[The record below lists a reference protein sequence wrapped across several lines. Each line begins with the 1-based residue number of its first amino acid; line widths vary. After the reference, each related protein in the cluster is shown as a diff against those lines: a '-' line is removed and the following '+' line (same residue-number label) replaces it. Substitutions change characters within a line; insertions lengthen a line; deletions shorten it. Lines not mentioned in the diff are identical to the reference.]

1 MKKILSLLSLLVMT
15 LTAFATDYTGHRTVT
30 YGSNEPTESDNA
42 VVSIVDNGDG
52 TYNVSFVDVINVDGP
67 YRDNYGTYTFSNLAC
82 TTENGVTT
90 FTGSG
95 LTAAVTHSNPNSDY
109 SFIKSASEGELTVK
123 FNAEKAYAKF
133 AATISTGWSSA
144 TISAEFG
151 TDDFETGGGEPEG
164 PTVVSSKSFTD
175 KLGMKM
181 GEGVYDL
188 PYSAEVTVKEMSD
201 GSNNID
207 FSFGS
212 SVIEANGLTK
222 GTDAKGR
229 TTYSGDV
236 DVQGTVYKVYAV
248 IYTDADGT
256 EKIYMTVESEGVTYI
271 VGTKPVDGP
280 SIPMENYQ
288 ADGTGF
294 VVSTPIDWNTQKFQA
309 VIDATNCNS
318 SNTEEIFGFGPEAT
332 VWEKNIHIY
341 ADKGTYKAFY
351 QCSNGNNNTTVNITD
366 KTNIT
371 VEVSKADG
379 LTVDGVSIIA
389 ADKLEG
395 LFDLTEV
402 KFGSG
407 ENSQFSNAL
416 YKSVKL
422 VEVVPPFVP
431 ETKTYKD
438 VAYSSFA
445 GTNTNFDE
453 NTVEFT
459 TVEDG
464 TYNVVYK
471 NLTVSS
477 NRIGDLNIP
486 NVTATTDAD
495 GNVTYTT
502 TSTEG
507 TWTNINQDLASM
519 LGISEGSPATLK
531 SFTATLSGEKLNMTV
546 VTALTGVDATIVF
559 GEQYVD
565 PNPDPE
571 GAIDVVEHGFYAN
584 DFAWQELKD
593 INWDNQYLKAEIDL
607 TTCKN
612 ENENILSVGN
622 NISEWGA
629 TNYHFYYTA
638 ATKTLQF
645 NFLNSSGN
653 ISRYD
658 VADIEGT
665 VTIEIS
671 KKKGLVINGT
681 QYNNKYLST
690 EQYADPTTAF
700 AELWAISNIKIGGCQ
715 GTTMSNATYN
725 YIHILPVEA
734 EPVDPNE
741 VVGSKTF
748 SDNLT
753 VGHDAV
759 TGDVTGYANKQVVF
773 TKYANGETAVTFKE
787 YPISETESRD
797 LTFRGTIEEYDMSE
811 YGMGNMIFGEN
822 MVATPIEDETS
833 AFYGKEISLMIN
845 ISSYTDDKIK
855 FAYEFGSEAESEEKG
870 GIYYCGE
877 YGVEIEQPEEVVGTK
892 TYTANLTVDHD
903 ATLQNEVLYK
913 DKDVVFTKYSTGDVT
928 VTFKAF
934 PVSENETCD
943 LTFRG
948 TISEVDMSEYGMGVM
963 VFGEKMV
970 CKVEDEASS
979 LNGQTLYL
987 NINIDKKDDYS
998 KNIVFNYS
1006 FANDVDDENAD
1017 AESIFYCGRY
1027 GVVADA
1033 ISGIQT
1039 EMENGNV
1046 SIYTVGGAKVNT
1058 LQKGIN
1064 IVRLANGKTIKVV
1077 K

>member
-1 MKKILSLLSLLVMT
+1 MKKILSLLSFLMLAVVAMAAD
-15 LTAFATDYTGHRTVT
+15 LTTGVTFQGTWGDKLGNLGTAEGQMKVTKVDGGLKFEVKSNAFNDFAFPDYTIVYECEVGADGSFNVGNFSRGEITGDATVEGTAVSSLYWQQIKGTVT
-30 YGSNEPTESDNA
+30 NESIDLYMRYCGVNFAELSHVTFQGTA
-42 VVSIVDNGDG
+42 V
-52 TYNVSFVDVINVDGP
+52 
-67 YRDNYGTYTFSNLAC
+67 
-82 TTENGVTT
+82 
-90 FTGSG
+90 
-95 LTAAVTHSNPNSDY
+95 
-109 SFIKSASEGELTVK
+109 
-123 FNAEKAYAKF
+123 AEPK
-133 AATISTGWSSA
+133 
-144 TISAEFG
+144 
-151 TDDFETGGGEPEG
+151 PEG
-164 PTVVSSKSFTD
+164 PTVVSSKTFTD

-256 EKIYMTVESEGVTYI
+256 EKIYMSVESEGVTYI

-351 QCSNGNNNTTVNITD
+351 QCSNGNNNTTVNIAD

-445 GTNTNFDE
+445 GTNTDFDE

-502 TSTEG
+502 TATEG

-584 DFAWQELKD
+584 DFAWQESKD

-612 ENENILSVGN
+612 ENENILFVGN

-645 NFLNSSGN
+645 NFLNSTGN

-811 YGMGNMIFGEN
+811 YGMGTMIFGEN

-877 YGVEIEQPEEVVGTK
+877 YGVEIEKPEEVVGTK

-948 TISEVDMSEYGMGVM
+948 TISEVDMSDYGMGVM
-963 VFGEKMV
+963 VFGENMV

-998 KNIVFNYS
+998 KNIVFQYS
-1006 FANDVDDENAD
+1006 FANDVDDD

-1033 ISGIQT
+1033 ISGIQA

>member
-1 MKKILSLLSLLVMT
+1 MKKILSLLSFLMLAVVAMAAD
-15 LTAFATDYTGHRTVT
+15 LTTGVTFQGTWGDKLGNLGTAEGQMKVTKVDGGLKFEVKSNAFNDFAFPDYTIVYECEVGADGSFNVGNFSRGEITGDATVEGTAVSSLYWQQIKGTVT
-30 YGSNEPTESDNA
+30 NESIDLYMRYCGVNFAELSHVTFQGTA
-42 VVSIVDNGDG
+42 V
-52 TYNVSFVDVINVDGP
+52 
-67 YRDNYGTYTFSNLAC
+67 
-82 TTENGVTT
+82 
-90 FTGSG
+90 
-95 LTAAVTHSNPNSDY
+95 
-109 SFIKSASEGELTVK
+109 
-123 FNAEKAYAKF
+123 AEPK
-133 AATISTGWSSA
+133 
-144 TISAEFG
+144 
-151 TDDFETGGGEPEG
+151 PEG
-164 PTVVSSKSFTD
+164 PTVVSSKTFTD

-181 GEGVYDL
+181 GEGVFDL

-201 GSNNID
+201 GTNNID

-271 VGTKPVDGP
+271 VGTQPVDGP

-351 QCSNGNNNTTVNITD
+351 QCSNGNNNTTVYIND

-445 GTNTNFDE
+445 GTNTDFDE

-502 TSTEG
+502 TATEG

-584 DFAWQELKD
+584 DFAWQESKD

-645 NFLNSSGN
+645 NFLNSTGN

-715 GTTMSNATYN
+715 GSTMSNATYN

-741 VVGSKTF
+741 VVATKTYT
-748 SDNLT
+748 DNLT
-753 VGHDAV
+753 VGHDAQ
-759 TGDVTGYANKQVVF
+759 TGDVTGYADKQVVF
-773 TKYANGETAVTFKE
+773 TKYANGESSVTFKE
-787 YPISETESRD
+787 YPISETETRD
-797 LTFRGTIEEYDMSE
+797 LTFRGVIAELAMTEEGVGTVT
-811 YGMGNMIFGEN
+811 YGEDLAM
-822 MVATPIEDETS
+822 TPIEDETS
-833 AFYGKEISLMIN
+833 AFYGKEISLFIN
-845 ISSYTDDKIK
+845 ISSYSADKME
-855 FAYEFGSEAESEEKG
+855 FTYEFGSED
-870 GIYYCGE
+870 GIYYVGQ
-877 YGVEIEQPEEVVGTK
+877 YGVEIEKPEEVVGTK

-948 TISEVDMSEYGMGVM
+948 TISEVDMSDYGMGVM
-963 VFGEKMV
+963 VFGENMV

-998 KNIVFNYS
+998 KNIVFQYS
-1006 FANDVDDENAD
+1006 FANDVDDD
-1017 AESIFYCGRY
+1017 AESILYCGRY

>member
-1 MKKILSLLSLLVMT
+1 MKKILSLLSFLMLAVVAMAAD
-15 LTAFATDYTGHRTVT
+15 LTTGVTFQGTWGDKLGNLGTAEGQMKVTKVDGGLKFEVKSNAFNDFAFPDYTIVYECEVGADGSFNVGNFSRGEITGDATVEGTAVSSLYWQQIKGTVT
-30 YGSNEPTESDNA
+30 NESIDLYMRYCGVNFAELSHVTFQGTA
-42 VVSIVDNGDG
+42 V
-52 TYNVSFVDVINVDGP
+52 
-67 YRDNYGTYTFSNLAC
+67 
-82 TTENGVTT
+82 
-90 FTGSG
+90 
-95 LTAAVTHSNPNSDY
+95 
-109 SFIKSASEGELTVK
+109 
-123 FNAEKAYAKF
+123 AEPK
-133 AATISTGWSSA
+133 
-144 TISAEFG
+144 
-151 TDDFETGGGEPEG
+151 PEG
-164 PTVVSSKSFTD
+164 PTVVSSKTFTD

-181 GEGVYDL
+181 GDNVYDNL

-201 GSNNID
+201 SSNNID

-236 DVQGTVYKVYAV
+236 DVQGNAYTVYAV

-256 EKIYMTVESEGVTYI
+256 EKIYMSVESEGVTYI

-351 QCSNGNNNTTVNITD
+351 QCSNGNNNTTVNIAD

-379 LTVDGVSIIA
+379 LTVDGVSVIA

-445 GTNTNFDE
+445 GTNTDFDE

-502 TSTEG
+502 TATEG

-559 GEQYVD
+559 GKQYVD

-584 DFAWQELKD
+584 DFAWQESKD
-593 INWDNQYLKAEIDL
+593 INWDTQYLKAEIDL

-622 NISEWGA
+622 NISAWGA

-645 NFLNSSGN
+645 NFLNSTDN

-715 GTTMSNATYN
+715 GSTMSNATYN

-811 YGMGNMIFGEN
+811 YGMGTMIFGEN

-877 YGVEIEQPEEVVGTK
+877 YGVEIEKPEEVVGTK

-903 ATLQNEVLYK
+903 ATLQHEVLYK

-948 TISEVDMSEYGMGVM
+948 TISEVDMSDYGMGVM
-963 VFGEKMV
+963 VFGENMV

-998 KNIVFNYS
+998 KNIVFQYS
-1006 FANDVDDENAD
+1006 FANDVDDD
-1017 AESIFYCGRY
+1017 AESILYCGRY

>member
-1 MKKILSLLSLLVMT
+1 MLAVVAMAADLTTGVTFKGTWGDKLGSYGTAEGQMKVTKVDGGLKFEVKSN
-15 LTAFATDYTGHRTVT
+15 AFNGFAFPDYTIVYECEVGADGSFNVGNFSRGEITGDATVEGTAVSSLYWQQIKGTVT
-30 YGSNEPTESDNA
+30 NESIDLYMRYCGVNMAELSHVTFQGTA
-42 VVSIVDNGDG
+42 V
-52 TYNVSFVDVINVDGP
+52 
-67 YRDNYGTYTFSNLAC
+67 
-82 TTENGVTT
+82 
-90 FTGSG
+90 
-95 LTAAVTHSNPNSDY
+95 
-109 SFIKSASEGELTVK
+109 
-123 FNAEKAYAKF
+123 AEPK
-133 AATISTGWSSA
+133 
-144 TISAEFG
+144 
-151 TDDFETGGGEPEG
+151 PEG

-175 KLGMKM
+175 KLSMKM

-229 TTYSGDV
+229 TTYTGDV
-236 DVQGTVYKVYAV
+236 DVQGNAYTVYAV

-256 EKIYMTVESEGVTYI
+256 EKIYMSVESEGVTYI

-379 LTVDGVSIIA
+379 LTVDGVSVIA

-495 GNVTYTT
+495 GNVTYATT
-502 TSTEG
+502 ATEG

-559 GEQYVD
+559 GKQYVD

-571 GAIDVVEHGFYAN
+571 GAIDVVEHGFNAN
-584 DFAWQELKD
+584 GFGWQEVKD
-593 INWDNQYLKAEIDL
+593 INWDNQYLKAEMDL
-607 TTCKN
+607 TNCTS
-612 ENENILSVGN
+612 ENEVVLSVGN
-622 NISEWGA
+622 NITAWGA
-629 TNYHFYYTA
+629 TNFHLYYTA
-638 ATKTLQF
+638 ATKTLQY
-645 NFLNSSGN
+645 NYIDASGN
-653 ISRYD
+653 IGRYD
-658 VADIEGT
+658 IPNIEGT
-665 VTIEIS
+665 VTVEIS
-671 KKKGLVINGT
+671 KKNGLVVNGEKCN
-681 QYNNKYLST
+681 YKNGST
-690 EQYADPTTAF
+690 EQFDDPATAF
-700 AELWAISNIKIGGCQ
+700 ASLWAVSSVQIGAIQ
-715 GTTMSNATYN
+715 GSTMGYAVYN

-741 VVGSKTF
+741 VVATKTYI
-748 SDNLT
+748 DNLT
-753 VGHDAV
+753 VGHDAQ
-759 TGDVTGYANKQVVF
+759 TGDVTGYADKQVVF
-773 TKYANGETAVTFKE
+773 TKYANGESSVTFKE
-787 YPISETESRD
+787 YPISETETRD
-797 LTFRGTIEEYDMSE
+797 LTFRGVIAELAMTEEGVGTVT
-811 YGMGNMIFGEN
+811 YGEDLAM
-822 MVATPIEDETS
+822 TPIEDETS
-833 AFYGKEISLMIN
+833 AFYGKEISLFIN
-845 ISSYTDDKIK
+845 ISSYSADKME
-855 FAYEFGSEAESEEKG
+855 FTYEFGSED
-870 GIYYCGE
+870 GIYYVGQ
-877 YGVEIEQPEEVVGTK
+877 YGVEIEKPEEVVGTK

-948 TISEVDMSEYGMGVM
+948 TISETDMSEFGMGVLI
-963 VFGEKMV
+963 FGENMV

-998 KNIVFNYS
+998 NNIVFQYS
-1006 FANDVDDENAD
+1006 FANDVDDD
-1017 AESIFYCGRY
+1017 AESVLYCGRY

-1033 ISGIQT
+1033 ISGIQA

>member
-1 MKKILSLLSLLVMT
+1 MLAVVAMAADLTTGVTFQGTWGDKLGNLGTAEGQMKVTKVDGGLKFEVKSN
-15 LTAFATDYTGHRTVT
+15 AFNDFAFPDYTIVYECEVGADGSFNVGNFSRGEITGDATVEGTAVSSMYWQQIKGTVT
-30 YGSNEPTESDNA
+30 NESIDLYMRYCGVNFAELSHVTFQGTA
-42 VVSIVDNGDG
+42 V
-52 TYNVSFVDVINVDGP
+52 
-67 YRDNYGTYTFSNLAC
+67 
-82 TTENGVTT
+82 
-90 FTGSG
+90 
-95 LTAAVTHSNPNSDY
+95 
-109 SFIKSASEGELTVK
+109 
-123 FNAEKAYAKF
+123 AEPK
-133 AATISTGWSSA
+133 
-144 TISAEFG
+144 
-151 TDDFETGGGEPEG
+151 PEG
-164 PTVVSSKSFTD
+164 PTVVSSKTFTD

-229 TTYSGDV
+229 TTYTGDV
-236 DVQGTVYKVYAV
+236 DVQGNAYTVYAV

-256 EKIYMTVESEGVTYI
+256 EKIYMSVESEGVTYI

-351 QCSNGNNNTTVNITD
+351 QCSNGNNNTTVYIND

-445 GTNTNFDE
+445 GTNTDFDE

-502 TSTEG
+502 TATEG

-559 GEQYVD
+559 GEQYVE

-571 GAIDVVEHGFYAN
+571 GTIDVVEHGFNAN
-584 DFAWQELKD
+584 GFGWQEVKD
-593 INWDNQYLKAEIDL
+593 INWDNQYLKAEMDL
-607 TTCKN
+607 TNCTS
-612 ENENILSVGN
+612 ENEVVLSVGN
-622 NISEWGA
+622 NITAWGA
-629 TNYHFYYTA
+629 TNFHLYYTA
-638 ATKTLQF
+638 ATKTLQY
-645 NFLNSSGN
+645 NYIDASGN
-653 ISRYD
+653 IGRYD
-658 VADIEGT
+658 IPNIEGT
-665 VTIEIS
+665 VTVEIS
-671 KKKGLVINGT
+671 KKKGLVVNGEKCN
-681 QYNNKYLST
+681 YKNGST
-690 EQYADPTTAF
+690 EQFDDPATAF
-700 AELWAISNIKIGGCQ
+700 ASLWAVSSVQIGAIQ
-715 GTTMSNATYN
+715 GNTMGYAVYN

-741 VVGSKTF
+741 VVATKTYT
-748 SDNLT
+748 DNLT
-753 VGHDAV
+753 VGHDAQ
-759 TGDVTGYANKQVVF
+759 TGDVTGYADKQVVF
-773 TKYANGETAVTFKE
+773 TKYANGESSVTFKE
-787 YPISETESRD
+787 YPISETETRD
-797 LTFRGTIEEYDMSE
+797 LTFRGTISETDMSE
-811 YGMGNMIFGEN
+811 YGMGTVTFGEDLA
-822 MVATPIEDETS
+822 MTPIEDETS
-833 AFYGKEISLMIN
+833 AFYGKEISLFIN
-845 ISSYTDDKIK
+845 ISSYSADKME
-855 FAYEFGSEAESEEKG
+855 FTYEFGSED
-870 GIYYCGE
+870 GIYYVGQ
-877 YGVEIEQPEEVVGTK
+877 YGVEIEKPEEVVGTK

-948 TISEVDMSEYGMGVM
+948 TISEVDMSDYGMGVM
-963 VFGEKMV
+963 VFGENMV

-998 KNIVFNYS
+998 KNIVFQYS
-1006 FANDVDDENAD
+1006 FANDVDDD
-1017 AESIFYCGRY
+1017 AESVLYCGRY

-1033 ISGIQT
+1033 ISGIQA

>member
-1 MKKILSLLSLLVMT
+1 MKKILSLLSFLMLAVVAMAAD
-15 LTAFATDYTGHRTVT
+15 LTTGVTFQGTWGDKLGNLGTAEGQMKVTKVDGGLKFEVKSNAFNDFAFPDYTIVYECEVGADGSFNVGNFSRGEITGDATVEGTAVSSMYWQQIKGTVT
-30 YGSNEPTESDNA
+30 NESIDLYMRYCGVNFAELSHVTFQGTA
-42 VVSIVDNGDG
+42 V
-52 TYNVSFVDVINVDGP
+52 
-67 YRDNYGTYTFSNLAC
+67 
-82 TTENGVTT
+82 
-90 FTGSG
+90 
-95 LTAAVTHSNPNSDY
+95 
-109 SFIKSASEGELTVK
+109 
-123 FNAEKAYAKF
+123 AEPK
-133 AATISTGWSSA
+133 
-144 TISAEFG
+144 
-151 TDDFETGGGEPEG
+151 PEG
-164 PTVVSSKSFTD
+164 PTVVSSKTFTD

-248 IYTDADGT
+248 IYADADGT
-256 EKIYMTVESEGVTYI
+256 EKIYMSVESEGVTYI

-294 VVSTPIDWNTQKFQA
+294 VVSTPIDWETQKFQA

-445 GTNTNFDE
+445 GTNTDFDE

-502 TSTEG
+502 TATEG

-559 GEQYVD
+559 GKQYVD

-584 DFAWQELKD
+584 DFAWQESKD

-645 NFLNSSGN
+645 NFLNSTDN

-715 GTTMSNATYN
+715 GSTMSNATYN

-741 VVGSKTF
+741 VVATKTYT
-748 SDNLT
+748 DNLT
-753 VGHDAV
+753 VGHDAQ
-759 TGDVTGYANKQVVF
+759 TGEVTGYADKQVVF
-773 TKYANGETAVTFKE
+773 TKYANGESSVTFKE
-787 YPISETESRD
+787 YPISETETRD
-797 LTFRGTIEEYDMSE
+797 LTFRGVIAELAMTEEGVGTVT
-811 YGMGNMIFGEN
+811 YGEDLAM
-822 MVATPIEDETS
+822 TPIEDETS
-833 AFYGKEISLMIN
+833 AFYGKEISLFIN
-845 ISSYTDDKIK
+845 ISSYSADKME
-855 FAYEFGSEAESEEKG
+855 FTYEFGSED
-870 GIYYCGE
+870 GIYYVGQ
-877 YGVEIEQPEEVVGTK
+877 YGVEIEKPEEVVGTK

-903 ATLQNEVLYK
+903 ATLQHEVLYK

-948 TISEVDMSEYGMGVM
+948 TISEVDMSDYGMGVM
-963 VFGEKMV
+963 VFGENMV

-998 KNIVFNYS
+998 KNIVFQYS
-1006 FANDVDDENAD
+1006 FANDVDDD
-1017 AESIFYCGRY
+1017 AESILYCGRY

-1033 ISGIQT
+1033 ISGIQA

>member
-1 MKKILSLLSLLVMT
+1 MKKILSLLSFLMLAVVAMAAD
-15 LTAFATDYTGHRTVT
+15 LTTGVTFQGTWGDKLGNLGTAEGQMKVTKVDGGLKFEVKSNAFNDFAFPDYTIVYECEVGADGSFNVGNFSRGEITGDATVEGTAVSSLYWQQIKGTVT
-30 YGSNEPTESDNA
+30 NESIDLYMRYCGVNFAELSHVTFQGTA
-42 VVSIVDNGDG
+42 V
-52 TYNVSFVDVINVDGP
+52 
-67 YRDNYGTYTFSNLAC
+67 
-82 TTENGVTT
+82 
-90 FTGSG
+90 
-95 LTAAVTHSNPNSDY
+95 
-109 SFIKSASEGELTVK
+109 
-123 FNAEKAYAKF
+123 AEPK
-133 AATISTGWSSA
+133 
-144 TISAEFG
+144 
-151 TDDFETGGGEPEG
+151 PEG
-164 PTVVSSKSFTD
+164 PTVVSSKTFTD

-181 GEGVYDL
+181 GEGVFDL

-201 GSNNID
+201 GTNNID

-271 VGTKPVDGP
+271 VGTQPVDGP

-379 LTVDGVSIIA
+379 LTVDGVSVIA

-445 GTNTNFDE
+445 GTNTDFDE

-502 TSTEG
+502 TATEG

-584 DFAWQELKD
+584 DFAWQESKD

-645 NFLNSSGN
+645 NFLNTSGN

-715 GTTMSNATYN
+715 GSTMSNATYN

-741 VVGSKTF
+741 VVATKTYT
-748 SDNLT
+748 DNLT
-753 VGHDAV
+753 VGHDAQ
-759 TGDVTGYANKQVVF
+759 TGDVTGYADKQVVF
-773 TKYANGETAVTFKE
+773 TKYANGESSVTFKE

-797 LTFRGTIEEYDMSE
+797 LTFRGTISELAMTEE
-811 YGMGNMIFGEN
+811 GVGTVTFGEDLA
-822 MVATPIEDETS
+822 MTPIEDETS
-833 AFYGKEISLMIN
+833 AFYGKEISLFIN
-845 ISSYTDDKIK
+845 ISSYSADKME
-855 FAYEFGSEAESEEKG
+855 FTYEFGSED
-870 GIYYCGE
+870 GIYYVGQ
-877 YGVEIEQPEEVVGTK
+877 YGVEIEKPEEVVGTK

-948 TISEVDMSEYGMGVM
+948 TISEVDMSDYGMGVM
-963 VFGEKMV
+963 VFGENMV

-998 KNIVFNYS
+998 KNIVFQYS
-1006 FANDVDDENAD
+1006 FANDVDDD
-1017 AESIFYCGRY
+1017 AESILYCGRY

>member
-1 MKKILSLLSLLVMT
+1 MLAVVAMAADLTTGVTFQGTWGDKLGNLGTAEGQMKVTKVDGGLKFEVKSN
-15 LTAFATDYTGHRTVT
+15 AFNGFAFPDYTIVYECEVGADGSFNVGNFSRGEITGDATVEGTAVSSLYWQQIKGTVT
-30 YGSNEPTESDNA
+30 NESIDLYMRYCGVNMAELSHVTFQGTA
-42 VVSIVDNGDG
+42 V
-52 TYNVSFVDVINVDGP
+52 
-67 YRDNYGTYTFSNLAC
+67 
-82 TTENGVTT
+82 
-90 FTGSG
+90 
-95 LTAAVTHSNPNSDY
+95 
-109 SFIKSASEGELTVK
+109 
-123 FNAEKAYAKF
+123 AEPK
-133 AATISTGWSSA
+133 
-144 TISAEFG
+144 
-151 TDDFETGGGEPEG
+151 PEG

-256 EKIYMTVESEGVTYI
+256 EKIYMSVESEGVTYI

-379 LTVDGVSIIA
+379 LTVDGVSVIA

-502 TSTEG
+502 TATEG

-559 GEQYVD
+559 GKQYVD

-584 DFAWQELKD
+584 DFAWQESKD
-593 INWDNQYLKAEIDL
+593 INWDTQYLKAEIDL

-638 ATKTLQF
+638 GTKTLQF
-645 NFLNSSGN
+645 NFLNSSKN

-715 GTTMSNATYN
+715 GSTMSNATYN

-797 LTFRGTIEEYDMSE
+797 LTFRGTI
-811 YGMGNMIFGEN
+811 
-822 MVATPIEDETS
+822 
-833 AFYGKEISLMIN
+833 
-845 ISSYTDDKIK
+845 
-855 FAYEFGSEAESEEKG
+855 
-870 GIYYCGE
+870 
-877 YGVEIEQPEEVVGTK
+877 
-892 TYTANLTVDHD
+892 
-903 ATLQNEVLYK
+903 
-913 DKDVVFTKYSTGDVT
+913 
-928 VTFKAF
+928 
-934 PVSENETCD
+934 
-943 LTFRG
+943 
-948 TISEVDMSEYGMGVM
+948 SEVDMSEYGMGVM
-963 VFGEKMV
+963 VFGENMV

-998 KNIVFNYS
+998 KNIVFQYS

-1017 AESIFYCGRY
+1017 AQRIFYCGRY

>member
-30 YGSNEPTESDNA
+30 YGSNDPTESDNA

-164 PTVVSSKSFTD
+164 PTVVSSKTFTD

-256 EKIYMTVESEGVTYI
+256 EKIYMSVESEGVTYI
-271 VGTKPVDGP
+271 VGTQPVDGP

-294 VVSTPIDWNTQKFQA
+294 VVSTPIDWETQKFQA

-351 QCSNGNNNTTVNITD
+351 QCSNGNNNTTVNIAD

-379 LTVDGVSIIA
+379 LTVDGETIIA

-495 GNVTYTT
+495 GNVTYATT
-502 TSTEG
+502 ATEG

-546 VTALTGVDATIVF
+546 VTALTGVDATLVF
-559 GEQYVD
+559 GEQYVE

-571 GAIDVVEHGFYAN
+571 GTIDVVEHGFNAN
-584 DFAWQELKD
+584 GFGWQEVKD
-593 INWDNQYLKAEIDL
+593 INWDTQYLKAEMDL
-607 TTCKN
+607 TNCTSAN
-612 ENENILSVGN
+612 EVVLSVGN
-622 NISEWGA
+622 NITAWGA
-629 TNYHFYYTA
+629 TNFHLYYTA
-638 ATKTLQF
+638 ATKTLQY
-645 NFLNSSGN
+645 NYIDASGN
-653 ISRYD
+653 IGRYD
-658 VADIEGT
+658 IPNIEGT
-665 VTIEIS
+665 VTVEIS
-671 KKKGLVINGT
+671 KKNGLVVNGEKCN
-681 QYNNKYLST
+681 YKNGST
-690 EQYADPTTAF
+690 EQFDDPATAF
-700 AELWAISNIKIGGCQ
+700 ASLWAVSSVQIGAIQ
-715 GTTMSNATYN
+715 GSTMGYAVYN

-741 VVGSKTF
+741 VVATKTYT
-748 SDNLT
+748 DNLT
-753 VGHDAV
+753 VGHDAQ
-759 TGDVTGYANKQVVF
+759 TGDVTGYADKQVVF
-773 TKYANGETAVTFKE
+773 TKYANGESSVTFKDF
-787 YPISETESRD
+787 PISETETRD
-797 LTFRGTIEEYDMSE
+797 LTFRGTISETDMSE
-811 YGMGNMIFGEN
+811 YGMGIVTFGED
-822 MVATPIEDETS
+822 MAMTPIEDETS
-833 AFYGKEISLMIN
+833 AFYGKEISLFIN
-845 ISSYTDDKIK
+845 ISSYTADKME
-855 FAYEFGSEAESEEKG
+855 FTYEFGSED
-870 GIYYCGE
+870 GIYYVGQ

-963 VFGEKMV
+963 VFGENMV

-998 KNIVFNYS
+998 NNIVFQYS
-1006 FANDVDDENAD
+1006 FANEVDDDSE

-1027 GVVADA
+1027 GVVANA

>member
-1 MKKILSLLSLLVMT
+1 MKKILSLLSFLMLAVVAMAAD
-15 LTAFATDYTGHRTVT
+15 LTTGVTFQGTWGDKLGNLGTAEGQMKVTKVDGGLKFEVKSNAFNGFAFPDYTIVYECEVGADGSFNVGNFSRGEITGDATVEGTAVSSLYWQQIKGTVT
-30 YGSNEPTESDNA
+30 NESIDLYMRYCGVNMAELSHVTFQGTA
-42 VVSIVDNGDG
+42 V
-52 TYNVSFVDVINVDGP
+52 
-67 YRDNYGTYTFSNLAC
+67 
-82 TTENGVTT
+82 
-90 FTGSG
+90 
-95 LTAAVTHSNPNSDY
+95 
-109 SFIKSASEGELTVK
+109 
-123 FNAEKAYAKF
+123 AEPK
-133 AATISTGWSSA
+133 
-144 TISAEFG
+144 
-151 TDDFETGGGEPEG
+151 PEG
-164 PTVVSSKSFTD
+164 PTVVSSKTFTD

-229 TTYSGDV
+229 TTYTGDV
-236 DVQGTVYKVYAV
+236 DVQGNAYTVYAV

-256 EKIYMTVESEGVTYI
+256 EKIYMSVESEGVTYI

-309 VIDATNCNS
+309 VIDATNCTS

-379 LTVDGVSIIA
+379 LTVDGVSVIA

-495 GNVTYTT
+495 GNVTYATT
-502 TSTEG
+502 ATEG

-546 VTALTGVDATIVF
+546 VTALTGVDATLVF
-559 GEQYVD
+559 GEQYVE

-571 GAIDVVEHGFYAN
+571 GTIDVVEHGFNAN
-584 DFAWQELKD
+584 GFGWQEVKD
-593 INWDNQYLKAEIDL
+593 INWDNQYLKAEMDL
-607 TTCKN
+607 TNCTS
-612 ENENILSVGN
+612 ENEVVLSVGN
-622 NISEWGA
+622 NITAWGA
-629 TNYHFYYTA
+629 TNFHLYYTA
-638 ATKTLQF
+638 ATKTLQY
-645 NFLNSSGN
+645 NYIDASGN
-653 ISRYD
+653 IGRYD
-658 VADIEGT
+658 IPNIEGT
-665 VTIEIS
+665 VTVEIS
-671 KKKGLVINGT
+671 KKKGLVVNGEPCN
-681 QYNNKYLST
+681 YKNGST
-690 EQYADPTTAF
+690 EQFDDPATAF
-700 AELWAISNIKIGGCQ
+700 ASLWAVSSVQIGAIQ
-715 GTTMSNATYN
+715 GSTMGYAVYN

-741 VVGSKTF
+741 VVATKTYT
-748 SDNLT
+748 DNLT
-753 VGHDAV
+753 VGHDAQ
-759 TGDVTGYANKQVVF
+759 TGDVTGYADKQVVF
-773 TKYANGETAVTFKE
+773 TKYANGESSVTFKE
-787 YPISETESRD
+787 YPISETETRD
-797 LTFRGTIEEYDMSE
+797 LTFRGTISETDMSE
-811 YGMGNMIFGEN
+811 YGMGTVTFGEDLA
-822 MVATPIEDETS
+822 MTPIEDETS
-833 AFYGKEISLMIN
+833 AFYGKEISLFIN
-845 ISSYTDDKIK
+845 ISSYSADKME
-855 FAYEFGSEAESEEKG
+855 FTYEFGSED
-870 GIYYCGE
+870 GIYYVGQ
-877 YGVEIEQPEEVVGTK
+877 YGVEIEKPEEVVGTK

-963 VFGEKMV
+963 VFGENMV

-998 KNIVFNYS
+998 NNIVFQYS

-1027 GVVADA
+1027 GVVANA

>member
-1 MKKILSLLSLLVMT
+1 MLAVVAMAADLTTGVTFQGTWGDKLGNLGTAEGQMKVTKVDGGLKFEVKSN
-15 LTAFATDYTGHRTVT
+15 AFNGFAFPDYTIVYECEVGADGSFNVGNFSRGEITGDATVEGTAVSSLYWQQIKGTVT
-30 YGSNEPTESDNA
+30 NESIDLYMRYCGVNMAELSHVTFQGTA
-42 VVSIVDNGDG
+42 V
-52 TYNVSFVDVINVDGP
+52 
-67 YRDNYGTYTFSNLAC
+67 
-82 TTENGVTT
+82 
-90 FTGSG
+90 
-95 LTAAVTHSNPNSDY
+95 
-109 SFIKSASEGELTVK
+109 
-123 FNAEKAYAKF
+123 AEPK
-133 AATISTGWSSA
+133 
-144 TISAEFG
+144 
-151 TDDFETGGGEPEG
+151 PEG
-164 PTVVSSKSFTD
+164 PTVVSSKTFTD

-181 GEGVYDL
+181 GDGVYDL

-271 VGTKPVDGP
+271 VGTQPVDGP

-379 LTVDGVSIIA
+379 LTVDGVSVIA

-502 TSTEG
+502 TATEG

-531 SFTATLSGEKLNMTV
+531 SFTATLFGEKLNMTV

-559 GEQYVD
+559 GEQYVE

-571 GAIDVVEHGFYAN
+571 GTIDVVEHGFNAN
-584 DFAWQELKD
+584 GFGWQEVKD
-593 INWDNQYLKAEIDL
+593 INWDTQYLKAEMDL
-607 TTCKN
+607 TNCTSAN
-612 ENENILSVGN
+612 EVVLSVGN
-622 NISEWGA
+622 NITAWGA
-629 TNYHFYYTA
+629 TNFHLYYTA
-638 ATKTLQF
+638 ATKTLQY
-645 NFLNSSGN
+645 NYIDASGN
-653 ISRYD
+653 IGRYD
-658 VADIEGT
+658 IPNIEGT
-665 VTIEIS
+665 VTVEIS
-671 KKKGLVINGT
+671 KKNGLVVNGEKCN
-681 QYNNKYLST
+681 YKNGST
-690 EQYADPTTAF
+690 EQFDDPATAF
-700 AELWAISNIKIGGCQ
+700 ASLWAVSSVQIGAIQ
-715 GTTMSNATYN
+715 GSTMGYAVYN

-741 VVGSKTF
+741 VVATKTYT
-748 SDNLT
+748 DNLT
-753 VGHDAV
+753 VGHDAQ
-759 TGDVTGYANKQVVF
+759 TGDVTGYADKQVVF
-773 TKYANGETAVTFKE
+773 TKYANGESSVTFKE
-787 YPISETESRD
+787 FPISETESRD
-797 LTFRGTIEEYDMSE
+797 LTFRGTISETDMSE
-811 YGMGNMIFGEN
+811 YGMGIVTFGED
-822 MVATPIEDETS
+822 MAMTPIEDETS
-833 AFYGKEISLMIN
+833 AFYGKEISLFIN
-845 ISSYTDDKIK
+845 ISSYTADKME
-855 FAYEFGSEAESEEKG
+855 FTYEFGSED
-870 GIYYCGE
+870 GIYYVGQ

-998 KNIVFNYS
+998 NSIVFQYS

-1017 AESIFYCGRY
+1017 AKSIFYCGRY

>member
-181 GEGVYDL
+181 GDGVYDL

-256 EKIYMTVESEGVTYI
+256 EKIYMSVESEGVTYI
-271 VGTKPVDGP
+271 VGTQPVDGP

-341 ADKGTYKAFY
+341 ADHGSYKAYY
-351 QCSNGNNNTTVNITD
+351 QCSNGNNNTTVNIAD

-379 LTVDGVSIIA
+379 LTVDGETIIA

-407 ENSQFSNAL
+407 ENSQFSNAF

-422 VEVVPPFVP
+422 VDLVPPFVP

-502 TSTEG
+502 TATEG

-546 VTALTGVDATIVF
+546 VTALTGVDATLVF
-559 GEQYVD
+559 GEQYVE

-571 GAIDVVEHGFYAN
+571 GTIDVVEHGFNAN
-584 DFAWQELKD
+584 GFGWQEVKD
-593 INWDNQYLKAEIDL
+593 INWDTQYLKAEMDL
-607 TTCKN
+607 TNCTSAN
-612 ENENILSVGN
+612 EVVLSVGN
-622 NISEWGA
+622 NITAWGA
-629 TNYHFYYTA
+629 TNFHLYYTA
-638 ATKTLQF
+638 ATKTLQY
-645 NFLNSSGN
+645 NYIDASGN
-653 ISRYD
+653 IGRYD
-658 VADIEGT
+658 IPNIEGT
-665 VTIEIS
+665 VTVEIS
-671 KKKGLVINGT
+671 KKNGLVVNGEKCN
-681 QYNNKYLST
+681 YKNGSI
-690 EQYADPTTAF
+690 EQFDDPATAF
-700 AELWAISNIKIGGCQ
+700 ASLWAVSSVQIGAIQ
-715 GTTMSNATYN
+715 SSTMGYAVYN

-741 VVGSKTF
+741 VVATKTYT
-748 SDNLT
+748 DNLT
-753 VGHDAV
+753 VGHDAQ
-759 TGDVTGYANKQVVF
+759 TGEVTGYAGKQVVF
-773 TKYANGETAVTFKE
+773 TKYANGESSVTFKE

-797 LTFRGTIEEYDMSE
+797 LTFRGTISETDMSE
-811 YGMGNMIFGEN
+811 YGMGTVTFGEDLA
-822 MVATPIEDETS
+822 MTPIEDETS
-833 AFYGKEISLMIN
+833 AFYGKEISLFIN
-845 ISSYTDDKIK
+845 ISSYSADKMK
-855 FAYEFGSEAESEEKG
+855 FTYEFGSED
-870 GIYYCGE
+870 GIYYVGQ
-877 YGVEIEQPEEVVGTK
+877 YGVEIEKPEEVVGTK

-998 KNIVFNYS
+998 NNIVFQYS

-1017 AESIFYCGRY
+1017 AKSIFYCGRY

-1033 ISGIQT
+1033 INGIQT

>member
-1 MKKILSLLSLLVMT
+1 MLAVVAMAADLTTGVTFKGTWGDKLGSYGTAEGQMKVTKVDGGLKFEVKSN
-15 LTAFATDYTGHRTVT
+15 AFNGFAFPDYTIVYTCEVGADGSFNVGNYSRGEITGDATVEGTAVSSMYWQQIKGTVT
-30 YGSNEPTESDNA
+30 NE
-42 VVSIVDNGDG
+42 SIDLYMRYCGV
-52 TYNVSFVDVINVDGP
+52 
-67 YRDNYGTYTFSNLAC
+67 NYGELSHVTFQ
-82 TTENGVTT
+82 G
-90 FTGSG
+90 
-95 LTAAVTHSNPNSDY
+95 TAV
-109 SFIKSASEGELTVK
+109 
-123 FNAEKAYAKF
+123 AEPK
-133 AATISTGWSSA
+133 
-144 TISAEFG
+144 
-151 TDDFETGGGEPEG
+151 PEG
-164 PTVVSSKSFTD
+164 PTVVSSKVFTD

-181 GEGVYDL
+181 GETVYDNL
-188 PYSAEVTVKEMSD
+188 PYDAEVTVKEMSD

-256 EKIYMTVESEGVTYI
+256 EKIYMTVESVGVTYI
-271 VGTKPVDGP
+271 VGTQPVDGP

-294 VVSTPIDWNTQKFQA
+294 VVSTPIDWETQKFQA

-351 QCSNGNNNTTVNITD
+351 QCSNGNNNTTVNIAD

-379 LTVDGVSIIA
+379 LTVDGVSVIA

-407 ENSQFSNAL
+407 ENSQFSNAF

-502 TSTEG
+502 TATEG

-559 GEQYVD
+559 GEQYVE

-571 GAIDVVEHGFYAN
+571 GTIDVVEHGFNAN
-584 DFAWQELKD
+584 DFAWQESKD
-593 INWDNQYLKAEIDL
+593 INWDTQYLKAEIDL

-622 NISEWGA
+622 NISAWGA

-638 ATKTLQF
+638 GTKTLQF

-715 GTTMSNATYN
+715 GSTMSNATYN

-741 VVGSKTF
+741 VVATKTYT
-748 SDNLT
+748 DNLT
-753 VGHDAV
+753 VGHDAQ
-759 TGDVTGYANKQVVF
+759 TGDVTGYADKQVVF
-773 TKYANGETAVTFKE
+773 TKYANGESSVTFKE
-787 YPISETESRD
+787 FPISETETR
-797 LTFRGTIEEYDMSE
+797 
-811 YGMGNMIFGEN
+811 
-822 MVATPIEDETS
+822 
-833 AFYGKEISLMIN
+833 
-845 ISSYTDDKIK
+845 
-855 FAYEFGSEAESEEKG
+855 
-870 GIYYCGE
+870 
-877 YGVEIEQPEEVVGTK
+877 
-892 TYTANLTVDHD
+892 
-903 ATLQNEVLYK
+903 
-913 DKDVVFTKYSTGDVT
+913 
-928 VTFKAF
+928 
-934 PVSENETCD
+934 D

-948 TISEVDMSEYGMGVM
+948 TISETDMSEYGMGVM
-963 VFGEKMV
+963 VFGENMV

-998 KNIVFNYS
+998 NNIVFQYS
-1006 FANDVDDENAD
+1006 FANEVDDDSE

-1027 GVVADA
+1027 GVVANA

>member
-1 MKKILSLLSLLVMT
+1 MKKILSLLSFLMLAVVAMAAD
-15 LTAFATDYTGHRTVT
+15 LTTGVTFKGTWGDKLGSYGTAEGQMKVTKVDGGLKFEVKSNAFNGFAFPDYTIVYTCEVGADGSFNVGNYSRGEITGDATVEGTAVSSLYWQQIKGTVT
-30 YGSNEPTESDNA
+30 NE
-42 VVSIVDNGDG
+42 SIDLYMRYCGV
-52 TYNVSFVDVINVDGP
+52 
-67 YRDNYGTYTFSNLAC
+67 NYGELSHVTFQ
-82 TTENGVTT
+82 G
-90 FTGSG
+90 
-95 LTAAVTHSNPNSDY
+95 TAV
-109 SFIKSASEGELTVK
+109 
-123 FNAEKAYAKF
+123 AEPK
-133 AATISTGWSSA
+133 
-144 TISAEFG
+144 
-151 TDDFETGGGEPEG
+151 PEG
-164 PTVVSSKSFTD
+164 PTVVSSKTFTD
-175 KLGMKM
+175 KLGMKT

-256 EKIYMTVESEGVTYI
+256 EKIYMSVESEGVTYI

-294 VVSTPIDWNTQKFQA
+294 VVSTPIDWETQKFQA
-309 VIDATNCNS
+309 VIDATNCS
-318 SNTEEIFGFGPEAT
+318 SSKTEDIFSFGPEAT

-341 ADKGTYKAFY
+341 ADKGTYKAYY
-351 QCSNGNNNTTVNITD
+351 QCSNGNNNTTVNVAD

-379 LTVDGVSIIA
+379 LTVDGETIIA

-407 ENSQFSNAL
+407 EGTDQYSNAL

-495 GNVTYTT
+495 GNVTYATT
-502 TSTEG
+502 ATEG

-546 VTALTGVDATIVF
+546 VTALTGVDATLVF
-559 GEQYVD
+559 GEQYVE

-571 GAIDVVEHGFYAN
+571 GTIDVVEHGFNAN
-584 DFAWQELKD
+584 GFGWQEVKD
-593 INWDNQYLKAEIDL
+593 INWDTQYLKAEMDL
-607 TTCKN
+607 TNCTSAN
-612 ENENILSVGN
+612 EVVLSVGN
-622 NISEWGA
+622 NITAWGA
-629 TNYHFYYTA
+629 TNFHLYYTA
-638 ATKTLQF
+638 ATKTLQY
-645 NFLNSSGN
+645 NYIDASGN
-653 ISRYD
+653 IGRYD
-658 VADIEGT
+658 IPNIEGT
-665 VTIEIS
+665 VTVEIS
-671 KKKGLVINGT
+671 KKNGLVVNGEKCN
-681 QYNNKYLST
+681 YKNGST
-690 EQYADPTTAF
+690 EQFDDPATAF
-700 AELWAISNIKIGGCQ
+700 ASLWAVSSVQIGAIQ
-715 GTTMSNATYN
+715 GSTMGYAVYN

-741 VVGSKTF
+741 VVATKTYT
-748 SDNLT
+748 DNLT
-753 VGHDAV
+753 VGHDAQ

-773 TKYANGETAVTFKE
+773 TKYANGESSVTFKE
-787 YPISETESRD
+787 FPISETETRD
-797 LTFRGTIEEYDMSE
+797 LTFRGTISETDMSE
-811 YGMGNMIFGEN
+811 YGMGIVTFGED
-822 MVATPIEDETS
+822 MAMTPIEDETS
-833 AFYGKEISLMIN
+833 AFYGKEISLFIN
-845 ISSYTDDKIK
+845 ISSYTAEKME
-855 FAYEFGSEAESEEKG
+855 FTYEFGSED
-870 GIYYCGE
+870 GIYYVGQ

-963 VFGEKMV
+963 VFGENMV
-970 CKVEDEASS
+970 CKIEDEASS

-998 KNIVFNYS
+998 NSIVFQYS
-1006 FANDVDDENAD
+1006 FANDVDDD
-1017 AESIFYCGRY
+1017 AESVLYCGRY
-1027 GVVADA
+1027 GVVANA
-1033 ISGIQT
+1033 ISGIQA

>member
-1 MKKILSLLSLLVMT
+1 MKKILSLLSFLMLAVVAMAAD
-15 LTAFATDYTGHRTVT
+15 LTTGVTFQGTWGDKLGNLGTAEGQMKVTKVDGGLKFEVKSNAFNDFAFPDYTIVYECEVGADGSFNVGNFSRGEITGDATVEGTAVSSLYWQQIKGTVT
-30 YGSNEPTESDNA
+30 NESIDLYMRYCGVNFAELSHVTFQGTA
-42 VVSIVDNGDG
+42 V
-52 TYNVSFVDVINVDGP
+52 
-67 YRDNYGTYTFSNLAC
+67 
-82 TTENGVTT
+82 
-90 FTGSG
+90 
-95 LTAAVTHSNPNSDY
+95 
-109 SFIKSASEGELTVK
+109 
-123 FNAEKAYAKF
+123 AEPK
-133 AATISTGWSSA
+133 
-144 TISAEFG
+144 
-151 TDDFETGGGEPEG
+151 PEG
-164 PTVVSSKSFTD
+164 PTVVSSKTFTD

-181 GEGVYDL
+181 GDNVYDNL

-236 DVQGTVYKVYAV
+236 DVQGNAYTVYAV

-256 EKIYMTVESEGVTYI
+256 EKIYMSVESEGVTYI

-351 QCSNGNNNTTVNITD
+351 QCSNGNNNTTVNIAD

-445 GTNTNFDE
+445 GTNTDFDE

-502 TSTEG
+502 TATEG
-507 TWTNINQDLASM
+507 TWTNINQNLASK

-584 DFAWQELKD
+584 DFAWQESKD

-645 NFLNSSGN
+645 NFLNSTDN

-681 QYNNKYLST
+681 HYNNKYLST

-700 AELWAISNIKIGGCQ
+700 AELWAISNVKIGGCH
-715 GTTMSNATYN
+715 GSTMSNATYN

-741 VVGSKTF
+741 VVATKTYT
-748 SDNLT
+748 DNLT
-753 VGHDAV
+753 VGHDAQ
-759 TGDVTGYANKQVVF
+759 TGDVTGYAGKQVVF
-773 TKYANGETAVTFKE
+773 TKYANGESSVTFKE

-797 LTFRGTIEEYDMSE
+797 LTFRGVIAELAMTEE
-811 YGMGNMIFGEN
+811 GVGTVTFGEDLA
-822 MVATPIEDETS
+822 MTPIEDETS
-833 AFYGKEISLMIN
+833 AFYGKEISLFIN
-845 ISSYTDDKIK
+845 ISSYSADKME
-855 FAYEFGSEAESEEKG
+855 FTYEFGSED
-870 GIYYCGE
+870 GIYYVGQ
-877 YGVEIEQPEEVVGTK
+877 YGVEIEKPEEVVDTK

-948 TISEVDMSEYGMGVM
+948 TISEVDMSDYGMGVM
-963 VFGEKMV
+963 VFGENMV

-998 KNIVFNYS
+998 NNIVFQYS
-1006 FANDVDDENAD
+1006 FANDVDDD
-1017 AESIFYCGRY
+1017 AESVLYCGRY

-1033 ISGIQT
+1033 ISGIQA

>member
-1 MKKILSLLSLLVMT
+1 MKKILSLLSFLMLAVVAMAAD
-15 LTAFATDYTGHRTVT
+15 LTTGVTFQGTWGDKLGNLGTAEGQMKVTKVDGGLKFEVKSNAFNDFAFPDYTIVYECEVGADGSFNVGNFSRGEITGDATVEGTAVSSLYWQQIKGTVT
-30 YGSNEPTESDNA
+30 NESIDLYMRYCGVNMAELSHVTFQGTA
-42 VVSIVDNGDG
+42 V
-52 TYNVSFVDVINVDGP
+52 
-67 YRDNYGTYTFSNLAC
+67 
-82 TTENGVTT
+82 
-90 FTGSG
+90 
-95 LTAAVTHSNPNSDY
+95 
-109 SFIKSASEGELTVK
+109 
-123 FNAEKAYAKF
+123 AEPK
-133 AATISTGWSSA
+133 
-144 TISAEFG
+144 
-151 TDDFETGGGEPEG
+151 PEG
-164 PTVVSSKSFTD
+164 PTVVSSKTFTD

-256 EKIYMTVESEGVTYI
+256 EKIYMSVESEGVTYI

-318 SNTEEIFGFGPEAT
+318 SKTEDIFSFGPEAT

-351 QCSNGNNNTTVNITD
+351 QCSNGNNNTTVNIAD

-379 LTVDGVSIIA
+379 LTVDGETIIA

-407 ENSQFSNAL
+407 EGTDQFSNAL

-502 TSTEG
+502 TATEG
-507 TWTNINQDLASM
+507 TWTNINQELSSM

-559 GEQYVD
+559 GEQYVE

-571 GAIDVVEHGFYAN
+571 GTIDVVEHGFKAN
-584 DFAWQELKD
+584 GFGWQEVKD

-607 TTCKN
+607 TNCTSTN
-612 ENENILSVGN
+612 EVVLSVGN
-622 NISEWGA
+622 NITAWGA
-629 TNYHFYYTA
+629 TNFHLYYTA
-638 ATKTLQF
+638 ATNTLQY
-645 NFLNSSGN
+645 NYIDADGN
-653 ISRYD
+653 IGRYD
-658 VADIEGT
+658 IPNIEGIVT
-665 VTIEIS
+665 VEIS
-671 KKKGLVINGT
+671 KKKGLVVNGEKCN
-681 QYNNKYLST
+681 YKNGST
-690 EQYADPTTAF
+690 EQFDDPATAF
-700 AELWAISNIKIGGCQ
+700 ASLWAVSSVQIGAIQ
-715 GTTMSNATYN
+715 GTTMGYAIYN

-741 VVGSKTF
+741 VVATKTYT
-748 SDNLT
+748 DNLT
-753 VGHDAV
+753 VGHDAQ
-759 TGDVTGYANKQVVF
+759 TGDVTGYADKQVVF
-773 TKYANGETAVTFKE
+773 TKYANGESSVTFKE
-787 YPISETESRD
+787 FPISETETRD
-797 LTFRGTIEEYDMSE
+797 LTFRGTIAEYDMSE
-811 YGMGNMIFGEN
+811 YGGTGTMTFGED
-822 MVATPIEDETS
+822 MVMTPIEDETS

-845 ISSYTDDKIK
+845 ISSYSADKME
-855 FAYEFGSEAESEEKG
+855 FTYEFGSED
-870 GIYYCGE
+870 GIYYIGQ
-877 YGVEIEQPEEVVGTK
+877 YGVEIEKPEEVVGTK

-963 VFGEKMV
+963 VFGENMV

-998 KNIVFNYS
+998 KNIVFQYS
-1006 FANDVDDENAD
+1006 FANDVDDD
-1017 AESIFYCGRY
+1017 AESVLYCGRY

>member
-1 MKKILSLLSLLVMT
+1 MLAVVAMAADLTTGVTFKGTWGDKLGSYGTAEGQMKVTKVDGGLKFEVKSN
-15 LTAFATDYTGHRTVT
+15 AFNDFAFPDYTIVYECEVGADGSFNAGNYSRGEITGDATVEGTAVSSMYWQQIKGTVT
-30 YGSNEPTESDNA
+30 NE
-42 VVSIVDNGDG
+42 SIDL
-52 TYNVSFVDVINVDGP
+52 YMR
-67 YRDNYGTYTFSNLAC
+67 YC
-82 TTENGVTT
+82 GVN
-90 FTGSG
+90 F
-95 LTAAVTHSNPNSDY
+95 
-109 SFIKSASEGELTVK
+109 GELSHVTFQGTAV
-123 FNAEKAYAKF
+123 AEP
-133 AATISTGWSSA
+133 
-144 TISAEFG
+144 
-151 TDDFETGGGEPEG
+151 EPEG

-175 KLGMKM
+175 KLSLKIGDAIN
-181 GEGVYDL
+181 EL

-201 GSNNID
+201 GTNNID
-207 FSFGS
+207 FFFGS
-212 SVIEANGLTK
+212 SLIEANGLTK

-256 EKIYMTVESEGVTYI
+256 EKIYMSVESEGVTYI

-379 LTVDGVSIIA
+379 LTVDGVSVIA

-407 ENSQFSNAL
+407 ENSQFSNAF

-502 TSTEG
+502 TATEG

-546 VTALTGVDATIVF
+546 VTALTGVDATLVF

-571 GAIDVVEHGFYAN
+571 GAIDVVEHGFNAN
-584 DFAWQELKD
+584 GFGWQEVKD
-593 INWDNQYLKAEIDL
+593 INWDNQYLKAEMDL
-607 TTCKN
+607 TNCTS
-612 ENENILSVGN
+612 ENEVVLSVGN
-622 NISEWGA
+622 NITAWGA
-629 TNYHFYYTA
+629 TNFHLYYTA
-638 ATKTLQF
+638 ATKTLQY
-645 NFLNSSGN
+645 NYIDASGN
-653 ISRYD
+653 IGRYD
-658 VADIEGT
+658 IPNIEGT
-665 VTIEIS
+665 VTVEIS
-671 KKKGLVINGT
+671 KKKGLVVNGEKCN
-681 QYNNKYLST
+681 YKNGST
-690 EQYADPTTAF
+690 EQFDDPATAF
-700 AELWAISNIKIGGCQ
+700 ASLWAVSSVQIGAIQ
-715 GTTMSNATYN
+715 GNTMGYAVYN

-741 VVGSKTF
+741 VVATKTYT
-748 SDNLT
+748 DNLT
-753 VGHDAV
+753 VGHDAQ
-759 TGDVTGYANKQVVF
+759 TGDVTGYADKQVVF
-773 TKYANGETAVTFKE
+773 TKYANGESSVTFKE
-787 YPISETESRD
+787 YPISETETRD
-797 LTFRGTIEEYDMSE
+797 LTFRGTISETDMSE
-811 YGMGNMIFGEN
+811 YGMGTVTFGEDLA
-822 MVATPIEDETS
+822 MTPIEDETS
-833 AFYGKEISLMIN
+833 AFYGKEISLFIN
-845 ISSYTDDKIK
+845 ISSYSADKME
-855 FAYEFGSEAESEEKG
+855 FTYEFGSED
-870 GIYYCGE
+870 GIYYVGQ
-877 YGVEIEQPEEVVGTK
+877 YGVEIEKPEEVVGTK

-948 TISEVDMSEYGMGVM
+948 TISEVDMSDYGMGVM
-963 VFGEKMV
+963 VFGENMV

-998 KNIVFNYS
+998 KNIVFQYS
-1006 FANDVDDENAD
+1006 FANDVDDD
-1017 AESIFYCGRY
+1017 AESILYCGRY

>member
-1 MKKILSLLSLLVMT
+1 MKKILSLLSFLMLAVVAMAAD
-15 LTAFATDYTGHRTVT
+15 LTTGVTFKGTWGDKLGSYGTAEGQMKVTKVDGGLKFEVKSNAFNGFAFPDYTIVYECEVGADGSFNVGNFSRGEITGDATVEGTAVSSLYWQQIKGTVT
-30 YGSNEPTESDNA
+30 NESIDLYMRYFGVNMAELSHVTFQGTA
-42 VVSIVDNGDG
+42 V
-52 TYNVSFVDVINVDGP
+52 
-67 YRDNYGTYTFSNLAC
+67 
-82 TTENGVTT
+82 
-90 FTGSG
+90 
-95 LTAAVTHSNPNSDY
+95 
-109 SFIKSASEGELTVK
+109 
-123 FNAEKAYAKF
+123 AEPK
-133 AATISTGWSSA
+133 
-144 TISAEFG
+144 
-151 TDDFETGGGEPEG
+151 PEG
-164 PTVVSSKSFTD
+164 PTVVSSKTFTD

-256 EKIYMTVESEGVTYI
+256 EKIYMSVESEGVTYI

-294 VVSTPIDWNTQKFQA
+294 VVSTPIDWETQKFQA

-379 LTVDGVSIIA
+379 LTVDGVSVIA

-453 NTVEFT
+453 NTVEIT

-495 GNVTYTT
+495 GNVTYATT
-502 TSTEG
+502 ATEG

-546 VTALTGVDATIVF
+546 VTALTGVDATLVF
-559 GEQYVD
+559 GEQYVE

-571 GAIDVVEHGFYAN
+571 GTIDVVEHGFNAN
-584 DFAWQELKD
+584 GFGWQEVKD
-593 INWDNQYLKAEIDL
+593 INWDTQYLKAEMDL
-607 TTCKN
+607 TNCTSAN
-612 ENENILSVGN
+612 EVVLSVGN
-622 NISEWGA
+622 NITAWGA
-629 TNYHFYYTA
+629 TNFHLYYTA
-638 ATKTLQF
+638 ATKTLQY
-645 NFLNSSGN
+645 NYIDASGN
-653 ISRYD
+653 IGRYD
-658 VADIEGT
+658 IPNIEGT
-665 VTIEIS
+665 VTVEIS
-671 KKKGLVINGT
+671 KKNGLVVNGEKCN
-681 QYNNKYLST
+681 YKNGST
-690 EQYADPTTAF
+690 EQFDDPATAF
-700 AELWAISNIKIGGCQ
+700 ASLWAVSSVQIGAIQ
-715 GTTMSNATYN
+715 GSTMGYAVYN

-741 VVGSKTF
+741 VVATKTYT
-748 SDNLT
+748 DNLT
-753 VGHDAV
+753 VGHDAQ
-759 TGDVTGYANKQVVF
+759 TGDVTGYADKQVVF
-773 TKYANGETAVTFKE
+773 TKYANGESSVTFKE
-787 YPISETESRD
+787 FPISETESRD
-797 LTFRGTIEEYDMSE
+797 LTFRGTISETDMSE
-811 YGMGNMIFGEN
+811 YGMGTVTFGED
-822 MVATPIEDETS
+822 MAMTPIEDETS
-833 AFYGKEISLMIN
+833 AFYGKEISLFIN
-845 ISSYTDDKIK
+845 ISSYTADKME
-855 FAYEFGSEAESEEKG
+855 FTYEFGSED
-870 GIYYCGE
+870 GIYYVGQ

-963 VFGEKMV
+963 VFGENMV

-998 KNIVFNYS
+998 NNIVFQYS
-1006 FANDVDDENAD
+1006 FANDVDDD
-1017 AESIFYCGRY
+1017 AESVLYCGRY
-1027 GVVADA
+1027 GVVANA

>member
-1 MKKILSLLSLLVMT
+1 MKKILSLLSFLMLAVVAMAAD
-15 LTAFATDYTGHRTVT
+15 LTTGVTFQGTWGDKLGNLGTAEGQMKVTKVDGGLKFEVKSNAFNDFAFPDYTIVYECEVGADGSFNVGNFSRGEITGDATVEGTAVSSLYWQQIKGTVT
-30 YGSNEPTESDNA
+30 NESIDLYMRYCGVNFAELSHVTFQGTA
-42 VVSIVDNGDG
+42 V
-52 TYNVSFVDVINVDGP
+52 
-67 YRDNYGTYTFSNLAC
+67 
-82 TTENGVTT
+82 
-90 FTGSG
+90 
-95 LTAAVTHSNPNSDY
+95 
-109 SFIKSASEGELTVK
+109 
-123 FNAEKAYAKF
+123 AEPK
-133 AATISTGWSSA
+133 
-144 TISAEFG
+144 
-151 TDDFETGGGEPEG
+151 PEG
-164 PTVVSSKSFTD
+164 PTVVSSKTFTD

-256 EKIYMTVESEGVTYI
+256 EKIYMSVESEGVTYI

-351 QCSNGNNNTTVNITD
+351 QCSNGNNNTTVNIAD

-445 GTNTNFDE
+445 GTNTDFDE

-502 TSTEG
+502 TATEG

-584 DFAWQELKD
+584 DFAWQESKD

-645 NFLNSSGN
+645 NFLNSTGN

-811 YGMGNMIFGEN
+811 YGMGTMIFGEN

-877 YGVEIEQPEEVVGTK
+877 YGVEIEKPEEVVGTK

-948 TISEVDMSEYGMGVM
+948 TISEVDMSDYGMGVM
-963 VFGEKMV
+963 VFGENMV

-998 KNIVFNYS
+998 KNIVFQYS
-1006 FANDVDDENAD
+1006 FANDVDDD

-1033 ISGIQT
+1033 ISGIQA

>member
-1 MKKILSLLSLLVMT
+1 MKKILSLLSFLMLAVVAMAAD
-15 LTAFATDYTGHRTVT
+15 LTTGVTFQGTWGDRLGSYGTAEGQMKVTKVDGGLKFEVKSNAFKDFAFPDYTIVYECEVGADGSFNVGNFSRGEITGDATVEGTAVSSLYWQQIKGTVT
-30 YGSNEPTESDNA
+30 NESIDLYMCYCGVNMAELSHVTFQGTA
-42 VVSIVDNGDG
+42 V
-52 TYNVSFVDVINVDGP
+52 
-67 YRDNYGTYTFSNLAC
+67 
-82 TTENGVTT
+82 
-90 FTGSG
+90 
-95 LTAAVTHSNPNSDY
+95 
-109 SFIKSASEGELTVK
+109 
-123 FNAEKAYAKF
+123 AEPK
-133 AATISTGWSSA
+133 
-144 TISAEFG
+144 
-151 TDDFETGGGEPEG
+151 PEG
-164 PTVVSSKSFTD
+164 PTVVSSKTFTD

-229 TTYSGDV
+229 TTYTGDV

-256 EKIYMTVESEGVTYI
+256 EKIYMSVESEGVTYI

-379 LTVDGVSIIA
+379 LTVDGVSVIA

-502 TSTEG
+502 TATEG

-559 GEQYVD
+559 GKQYVE

-571 GAIDVVEHGFYAN
+571 GAIDVVEHGFNAN
-584 DFAWQELKD
+584 GFGWQEVKD
-593 INWDNQYLKAEIDL
+593 INWDNQYLKAEMDL
-607 TTCKN
+607 TNCTS
-612 ENENILSVGN
+612 ENEVVLSVGN
-622 NISEWGA
+622 NITAWGA
-629 TNYHFYYTA
+629 TNFHLYYTA
-638 ATKTLQF
+638 ATKTLQY
-645 NFLNSSGN
+645 NYIDASGN
-653 ISRYD
+653 IGRYD
-658 VADIEGT
+658 IPNIEGT
-665 VTIEIS
+665 VTVEIS
-671 KKKGLVINGT
+671 KKKGLVVNGEPCN
-681 QYNNKYLST
+681 YKNGST
-690 EQYADPTTAF
+690 EQFDDPATAF
-700 AELWAISNIKIGGCQ
+700 ASLWAVSSVQIGAIQ
-715 GTTMSNATYN
+715 GSTMGYAVYN

-741 VVGSKTF
+741 VVATKTYT
-748 SDNLT
+748 DNLT
-753 VGHDAV
+753 VGHDAQ

-773 TKYANGETAVTFKE
+773 NKYANGESSVTFKE
-787 YPISETESRD
+787 FPISETETRD
-797 LTFRGTIEEYDMSE
+797 LTFRGTISETDMSE
-811 YGMGNMIFGEN
+811 YGMGTVTFGEDLA
-822 MVATPIEDETS
+822 MTPIEDETS
-833 AFYGKEISLMIN
+833 AFYGKEISLFIN
-845 ISSYTDDKIK
+845 ISSYTAEKMK
-855 FAYEFGSEAESEEKG
+855 FTYEFGSED
-870 GIYYCGE
+870 GIYYVGQ

-892 TYTANLTVDHD
+892 TYTANLTVDHN

-963 VFGEKMV
+963 VFGENMV

-998 KNIVFNYS
+998 NNIVFQYS
-1006 FANDVDDENAD
+1006 FANKVDDDSE
-1017 AESIFYCGRY
+1017 AESILYCGRY
-1027 GVVADA
+1027 GVVANA

>member
-1 MKKILSLLSLLVMT
+1 MKKILSLLSFLMLAVVAMAAD
-15 LTAFATDYTGHRTVT
+15 LTTGVTFQGTWGDKLGNLGTAEGQMKVTKVDGGLKFEVKSNAFNDFAFPDYTIVYECEVGADGSFNVGNFSRGEITGDATVEGTAVSSLYWQQIKGTVT
-30 YGSNEPTESDNA
+30 NESIDLYMRYCGVNFAELSHVTFQGTA
-42 VVSIVDNGDG
+42 V
-52 TYNVSFVDVINVDGP
+52 
-67 YRDNYGTYTFSNLAC
+67 
-82 TTENGVTT
+82 
-90 FTGSG
+90 
-95 LTAAVTHSNPNSDY
+95 
-109 SFIKSASEGELTVK
+109 
-123 FNAEKAYAKF
+123 AEPK
-133 AATISTGWSSA
+133 
-144 TISAEFG
+144 
-151 TDDFETGGGEPEG
+151 PEG
-164 PTVVSSKSFTD
+164 PTVVSSKTFTD

-256 EKIYMTVESEGVTYI
+256 EKIYMSVESEGVTYI

-351 QCSNGNNNTTVNITD
+351 QCSNGNNNTTVYIND

-445 GTNTNFDE
+445 GTNTDFDE

-477 NRIGDLNIP
+477 NRIGDLNIH

-502 TSTEG
+502 TATEG

-584 DFAWQELKD
+584 DFAWQESKD

-638 ATKTLQF
+638 GTKTLQF
-645 NFLNSSGN
+645 NFLNSSDN

-700 AELWAISNIKIGGCQ
+700 ADLWAISNIKIGGCQ

-741 VVGSKTF
+741 VVATKTYT
-748 SDNLT
+748 DNLT
-753 VGHDAV
+753 VGHDAQ
-759 TGDVTGYANKQVVF
+759 TGDVTGYADKQVVF

-787 YPISETESRD
+787 YPISETETRD
-797 LTFRGTIEEYDMSE
+797 LTFRGVIAELAMTEE
-811 YGMGNMIFGEN
+811 GVGTVTFGEDLA
-822 MVATPIEDETS
+822 MTPIEDETS
-833 AFYGKEISLMIN
+833 AFYGKEISLFIN
-845 ISSYTDDKIK
+845 ISSYSADKME
-855 FAYEFGSEAESEEKG
+855 FTYEFGSED
-870 GIYYCGE
+870 GIYYVGQ
-877 YGVEIEQPEEVVGTK
+877 YGVEIEKPEEVVGTK

-948 TISEVDMSEYGMGVM
+948 TISEVDMSDYGMGVM
-963 VFGEKMV
+963 VFGENMV

-998 KNIVFNYS
+998 NNIVFQYS
-1006 FANDVDDENAD
+1006 FANDVDDD
-1017 AESIFYCGRY
+1017 AESVLYCGRY

-1033 ISGIQT
+1033 ISGIQA

>member
-1 MKKILSLLSLLVMT
+1 MKKILSLLSFLMLAVVAMAAD
-15 LTAFATDYTGHRTVT
+15 LTTGVTFQGTWGDKLGNLGTAEGQMKVTKVDGGLKFEVKSNAFNDFAFPDYTIVYECEVGADGSFNVGNFSRGEITGDATVEGTAVSSLYWQQIKGTVT
-30 YGSNEPTESDNA
+30 NESIDLYMRYCGVNFAELSHVTFQGTA
-42 VVSIVDNGDG
+42 V
-52 TYNVSFVDVINVDGP
+52 
-67 YRDNYGTYTFSNLAC
+67 
-82 TTENGVTT
+82 
-90 FTGSG
+90 
-95 LTAAVTHSNPNSDY
+95 
-109 SFIKSASEGELTVK
+109 
-123 FNAEKAYAKF
+123 AEPK
-133 AATISTGWSSA
+133 
-144 TISAEFG
+144 
-151 TDDFETGGGEPEG
+151 PEG
-164 PTVVSSKSFTD
+164 PTVVSSKTFTD

-248 IYTDADGT
+248 IYADADGT
-256 EKIYMTVESEGVTYI
+256 EKIYMSVESEGVTYI

-294 VVSTPIDWNTQKFQA
+294 VVSTPIDWETQKFQA

-351 QCSNGNNNTTVNITD
+351 QCSNGNNNTTVYIND

-445 GTNTNFDE
+445 GTNTDFDE

-502 TSTEG
+502 TATEG

-546 VTALTGVDATIVF
+546 VTALTGVDATVVF

-584 DFAWQELKD
+584 DFAWQESKD

-622 NISEWGA
+622 NISAWGA

-645 NFLNSSGN
+645 NFLNSTDN

-715 GTTMSNATYN
+715 GSTMSNATYN

-811 YGMGNMIFGEN
+811 YGMGTMIFGEN

-877 YGVEIEQPEEVVGTK
+877 YGVEIEKPEEVVGTK

-948 TISEVDMSEYGMGVM
+948 TISEVDMSDYGMGVM
-963 VFGEKMV
+963 VFGENMV

>member
-256 EKIYMTVESEGVTYI
+256 EKIYMSVESEGVTYI
-271 VGTKPVDGP
+271 VGTQPVDGP

-351 QCSNGNNNTTVNITD
+351 QCSNGNNNTTVNIAD

-379 LTVDGVSIIA
+379 LTVDGETIIA

-495 GNVTYTT
+495 GNVTFATT
-502 TSTEG
+502 ATEG

-546 VTALTGVDATIVF
+546 VTALTGVDATLVF
-559 GEQYVD
+559 GEQYVE

-571 GAIDVVEHGFYAN
+571 GTIDVVEHGFNAN
-584 DFAWQELKD
+584 GFGWQEVKD
-593 INWDNQYLKAEIDL
+593 INWDTQYLKAEMDL
-607 TTCKN
+607 TNCTSAN
-612 ENENILSVGN
+612 EVVLSVGN
-622 NISEWGA
+622 NITAWGA
-629 TNYHFYYTA
+629 TNFHLYYTA
-638 ATKTLQF
+638 ATKTLQY
-645 NFLNSSGN
+645 NYIDASGN
-653 ISRYD
+653 IGRYD
-658 VADIEGT
+658 IPNIEGT
-665 VTIEIS
+665 VTVEIS
-671 KKKGLVINGT
+671 KKNGLVVNGEKCN
-681 QYNNKYLST
+681 YKNGST
-690 EQYADPTTAF
+690 EQFDDPATAF
-700 AELWAISNIKIGGCQ
+700 ASLWAVSSVQIGAIQ
-715 GTTMSNATYN
+715 GSTMGYAVYN

-741 VVGSKTF
+741 VVATKTYT
-748 SDNLT
+748 DNLT
-753 VGHDAV
+753 VGHDAQ
-759 TGDVTGYANKQVVF
+759 TGDVTGYADKQVVF
-773 TKYANGETAVTFKE
+773 TKYANGESSVTFKE
-787 YPISETESRD
+787 FPISETESRD
-797 LTFRGTIEEYDMSE
+797 LTFRGTISETDMSE
-811 YGMGNMIFGEN
+811 YGMGIVTFGED
-822 MVATPIEDETS
+822 MAMTPIEDETS
-833 AFYGKEISLMIN
+833 AFYGKEISLFIN
-845 ISSYTDDKIK
+845 ISSYTAEKME
-855 FAYEFGSEAESEEKG
+855 FTYEFGSED
-870 GIYYCGE
+870 GIYYVGQ

-987 NINIDKKDDYS
+987 NINIDKKEDYS
-998 KNIVFNYS
+998 NNIVFQYS
-1006 FANDVDDENAD
+1006 FANEVDDDSE
-1017 AESIFYCGRY
+1017 AESILYCGRY
-1027 GVVADA
+1027 GVVANA

>member
-1 MKKILSLLSLLVMT
+1 MKKILSLLSFLMLAVVAMAAD
-15 LTAFATDYTGHRTVT
+15 LTTGVTFKGTWGDKLGSYGTAEGQMKVTKVDGGLKFEVKSNAFNGFAFPDYTIVYTCEVGADGSFNVGNFSRGEITGDATVEGTAVSSMYWQQIKGTVT
-30 YGSNEPTESDNA
+30 NE
-42 VVSIVDNGDG
+42 SIDLYMRYCGV
-52 TYNVSFVDVINVDGP
+52 
-67 YRDNYGTYTFSNLAC
+67 NYGELSHVTFQ
-82 TTENGVTT
+82 G
-90 FTGSG
+90 
-95 LTAAVTHSNPNSDY
+95 TAV
-109 SFIKSASEGELTVK
+109 
-123 FNAEKAYAKF
+123 AEPK
-133 AATISTGWSSA
+133 
-144 TISAEFG
+144 
-151 TDDFETGGGEPEG
+151 PEG
-164 PTVVSSKSFTD
+164 PTVVSSKTFTD

-256 EKIYMTVESEGVTYI
+256 EKIYMSVESEGVTYI

-294 VVSTPIDWNTQKFQA
+294 VVSTPIDWETQKFQA

-379 LTVDGVSIIA
+379 LTVDGVSVIA

-445 GTNTNFDE
+445 GTNTDFDE

-495 GNVTYTT
+495 GNVTYATT
-502 TSTEG
+502 ATEG

-559 GEQYVD
+559 GEQYVE

-571 GAIDVVEHGFYAN
+571 GTIDVVEHGFNAN
-584 DFAWQELKD
+584 GFGWQEVKD
-593 INWDNQYLKAEIDL
+593 INWDTQYLKAEMDL
-607 TTCKN
+607 TNCTSAN
-612 ENENILSVGN
+612 EVVLSVGN
-622 NISEWGA
+622 NITAWGA
-629 TNYHFYYTA
+629 TNFHLYYTA
-638 ATKTLQF
+638 ATKTLQY
-645 NFLNSSGN
+645 NYIDASGN
-653 ISRYD
+653 IGRYD
-658 VADIEGT
+658 IPNIEGT
-665 VTIEIS
+665 VTVEIS
-671 KKKGLVINGT
+671 KKNGLVVNGEKCN
-681 QYNNKYLST
+681 YKNGST
-690 EQYADPTTAF
+690 EQFDDPATAF
-700 AELWAISNIKIGGCQ
+700 ASLWAVSSVQIGAIQ
-715 GTTMSNATYN
+715 GSTMGYAVYN

-741 VVGSKTF
+741 VVATKTYT
-748 SDNLT
+748 DNLT
-753 VGHDAV
+753 VGHDAQ
-759 TGDVTGYANKQVVF
+759 TGDVTGYADKQVVF
-773 TKYANGETAVTFKE
+773 TKYANGESSVTFKE
-787 YPISETESRD
+787 FPISETETRD
-797 LTFRGTIEEYDMSE
+797 LTFRGTISETDMSE
-811 YGMGNMIFGEN
+811 YGMGTVTFGEDLA
-822 MVATPIEDETS
+822 MTPIEDETS
-833 AFYGKEISLMIN
+833 AFYGKEISLFIN
-845 ISSYTDDKIK
+845 ISSYSADKME
-855 FAYEFGSEAESEEKG
+855 FTYEFGSED
-870 GIYYCGE
+870 GIYYVGQ

-963 VFGEKMV
+963 VFGENMV

-998 KNIVFNYS
+998 NNIVFQYS
-1006 FANDVDDENAD
+1006 FANEVDDENAD

-1027 GVVADA
+1027 GVVANA

>member
-1 MKKILSLLSLLVMT
+1 MKVTKVDGGLKFEVKSN
-15 LTAFATDYTGHRTVT
+15 AFNDFAFPDYTIVYECEVGADGSFNAGNYSRGEITGDATVEGTAVSSLYWQQIKGTVT
-30 YGSNEPTESDNA
+30 NESIDLYMRYFGVNMAELSHVTFQGTA
-42 VVSIVDNGDG
+42 V
-52 TYNVSFVDVINVDGP
+52 
-67 YRDNYGTYTFSNLAC
+67 
-82 TTENGVTT
+82 
-90 FTGSG
+90 
-95 LTAAVTHSNPNSDY
+95 
-109 SFIKSASEGELTVK
+109 
-123 FNAEKAYAKF
+123 AEP
-133 AATISTGWSSA
+133 
-144 TISAEFG
+144 
-151 TDDFETGGGEPEG
+151 DPEPEG
-164 PTVVSSKSFTD
+164 PTVVSSKTFTD

-236 DVQGTVYKVYAV
+236 DVQGTVYTVYAV

-256 EKIYMTVESEGVTYI
+256 EKIYMSVESEGVTYI

-294 VVSTPIDWNTQKFQA
+294 VVSTPIDWETQKFQA

-351 QCSNGNNNTTVNITD
+351 QCSNGNNNTTVNIAD

-502 TSTEG
+502 TATEG

-559 GEQYVD
+559 GEQYVE

-571 GAIDVVEHGFYAN
+571 GTIDVVEHGFNAN
-584 DFAWQELKD
+584 GFGWQEVKD
-593 INWDNQYLKAEIDL
+593 INWDNQYLKAEMDL
-607 TTCKN
+607 TNCTS
-612 ENENILSVGN
+612 ENEVVLSVGN
-622 NISEWGA
+622 NITAWGA
-629 TNYHFYYTA
+629 TNFHLYYTA
-638 ATKTLQF
+638 ATKTLQY
-645 NFLNSSGN
+645 NYIDASGN
-653 ISRYD
+653 IGRYD
-658 VADIEGT
+658 IPNIEGT
-665 VTIEIS
+665 VTVEIS
-671 KKKGLVINGT
+671 KKKGLVVNGEKCN
-681 QYNNKYLST
+681 YKNGST
-690 EQYADPTTAF
+690 EQFDDPATAF
-700 AELWAISNIKIGGCQ
+700 ASLWAVSSVQIGAIQ
-715 GTTMSNATYN
+715 GNTMGYAVYN

-741 VVGSKTF
+741 VVATKTYT
-748 SDNLT
+748 DNLT
-753 VGHDAV
+753 VGHDAQ
-759 TGDVTGYANKQVVF
+759 TGDVTGYADKQVVF
-773 TKYANGETAVTFKE
+773 TKYANGESSVTFKE
-787 YPISETESRD
+787 YPISETETRD
-797 LTFRGTIEEYDMSE
+797 LTFRGTISETDMSE
-811 YGMGNMIFGEN
+811 YGMGTVTFGEDLA
-822 MVATPIEDETS
+822 MTPIEDETS
-833 AFYGKEISLMIN
+833 AFYGKEISLFIN
-845 ISSYTDDKIK
+845 ISSYSADKME
-855 FAYEFGSEAESEEKG
+855 FTYEFGSED
-870 GIYYCGE
+870 GIYYVGQ
-877 YGVEIEQPEEVVGTK
+877 YGVEIEKPEEVVGTK

-948 TISEVDMSEYGMGVM
+948 TISEVDMSDYGMGVM
-963 VFGEKMV
+963 VFGENMV

-1006 FANDVDDENAD
+1006 FANDVDDD
-1017 AESIFYCGRY
+1017 AESVLYCGRY

-1033 ISGIQT
+1033 ISGIQA

>member
-294 VVSTPIDWNTQKFQA
+294 VVSTPIDWETQKFQA
-309 VIDATNCNS
+309 VIDATNCNTS
-318 SNTEEIFGFGPEAT
+318 KTEEIFGFGPEAT

-379 LTVDGVSIIA
+379 LTVDGVSVIA

-407 ENSQFSNAL
+407 ENSQFSNAF

-502 TSTEG
+502 TATEG

-531 SFTATLSGEKLNMTV
+531 SFTATLSGEKLNMTI

-559 GEQYVD
+559 GEQYVE

-571 GAIDVVEHGFYAN
+571 GTIDVVEHGFNAN
-584 DFAWQELKD
+584 GFGWQEVKD
-593 INWDNQYLKAEIDL
+593 INWDTQYLKAEMDL
-607 TTCKN
+607 TNCTSAN
-612 ENENILSVGN
+612 EVVLSVGN
-622 NISEWGA
+622 NITAWGA
-629 TNYHFYYTA
+629 TNFHLYYTA
-638 ATKTLQF
+638 ATKTLQY
-645 NFLNSSGN
+645 NYIDASGN
-653 ISRYD
+653 IGRYD
-658 VADIEGT
+658 IPNIEGT
-665 VTIEIS
+665 VTVEIS
-671 KKKGLVINGT
+671 KKNGLVVNGEKCN
-681 QYNNKYLST
+681 YKNGST
-690 EQYADPTTAF
+690 EQFDDPATAF
-700 AELWAISNIKIGGCQ
+700 ASLWAVSSVQIGAIQ
-715 GTTMSNATYN
+715 GSTMGYAVYN

-741 VVGSKTF
+741 VVATKTYT
-748 SDNLT
+748 DNLT
-753 VGHDAV
+753 VGHDAQ
-759 TGDVTGYANKQVVF
+759 TGDVTGYADKQVVF
-773 TKYANGETAVTFKE
+773 TKYANGESSVTFKE
-787 YPISETESRD
+787 FPISETETRD
-797 LTFRGTIEEYDMSE
+797 LTFRGTISETDMSE
-811 YGMGNMIFGEN
+811 YGMGTVTFGEDLA
-822 MVATPIEDETS
+822 MTPIEDETS
-833 AFYGKEISLMIN
+833 AFYGKEISLFIN
-845 ISSYTDDKIK
+845 ISSYSADKME
-855 FAYEFGSEAESEEKG
+855 FTYEFGSED
-870 GIYYCGE
+870 GIYYVGQ
-877 YGVEIEQPEEVVGTK
+877 YGVEIEKPEEVVGTK

-963 VFGEKMV
+963 VFGENMV

-998 KNIVFNYS
+998 KNIVFQYS
-1006 FANDVDDENAD
+1006 FANDVDDD
-1017 AESIFYCGRY
+1017 AESVLYCGRY

-1033 ISGIQT
+1033 ISGIQA

>member
-1 MKKILSLLSLLVMT
+1 MLAVVAMAADLTTGVTFHGTWGDKLGNLGTAEGQMKVTKVDGGLKFEVKSN
-15 LTAFATDYTGHRTVT
+15 AFNGFAFPDYTIVYECEVGADGSFNVGNFSRGEITGDATVEGTAVSSLYWQQIKGTVT
-30 YGSNEPTESDNA
+30 NESIDLYMRYCGVNMAELSHVTFQGTA
-42 VVSIVDNGDG
+42 V
-52 TYNVSFVDVINVDGP
+52 
-67 YRDNYGTYTFSNLAC
+67 
-82 TTENGVTT
+82 
-90 FTGSG
+90 
-95 LTAAVTHSNPNSDY
+95 
-109 SFIKSASEGELTVK
+109 
-123 FNAEKAYAKF
+123 AEPK
-133 AATISTGWSSA
+133 
-144 TISAEFG
+144 
-151 TDDFETGGGEPEG
+151 PEG
-164 PTVVSSKSFTD
+164 PTVVSSKTFTD
-175 KLGMKM
+175 KLGMKK

-236 DVQGTVYKVYAV
+236 DVQGNAYTVYAV

-495 GNVTYTT
+495 GNVTYATT
-502 TSTEG
+502 ATEG

-559 GEQYVD
+559 GEQYVE

-571 GAIDVVEHGFYAN
+571 GTIDVVEHGFNAN
-584 DFAWQELKD
+584 GFGWQEVKD
-593 INWDNQYLKAEIDL
+593 INWDTQYLKAEMDL
-607 TTCKN
+607 TNCTSAN
-612 ENENILSVGN
+612 EVVLSVGN
-622 NISEWGA
+622 NITAWGA
-629 TNYHFYYTA
+629 TNFHLYYTA
-638 ATKTLQF
+638 ATKTLQY
-645 NFLNSSGN
+645 NYIDASGN
-653 ISRYD
+653 IGRYD
-658 VADIEGT
+658 IPNIEGT
-665 VTIEIS
+665 VTVEIS
-671 KKKGLVINGT
+671 KKNGLVVNGEKCN
-681 QYNNKYLST
+681 YKNGST
-690 EQYADPTTAF
+690 EQFDDPATAF
-700 AELWAISNIKIGGCQ
+700 ASLWAVSSVQIGAIQ
-715 GTTMSNATYN
+715 GSTMGYAVYN

-741 VVGSKTF
+741 VVATKTYT
-748 SDNLT
+748 DNLT
-753 VGHDAV
+753 VGHDAQ
-759 TGDVTGYANKQVVF
+759 TGDVTGYADKQVVF
-773 TKYANGETAVTFKE
+773 TKYANGESSVTFKE
-787 YPISETESRD
+787 FPISETESRD
-797 LTFRGTIEEYDMSE
+797 LTFRGTISETDMSE
-811 YGMGNMIFGEN
+811 YGMGIVTFGED
-822 MVATPIEDETS
+822 MAMTPIEDETS
-833 AFYGKEISLMIN
+833 AFYGKEISLFIN
-845 ISSYTDDKIK
+845 ISSYTADKME
-855 FAYEFGSEAESEEKG
+855 FTYEFGSED
-870 GIYYCGE
+870 GIYYVGQ

-963 VFGEKMV
+963 VFGENMV

-998 KNIVFNYS
+998 NSIVFQYS
-1006 FANDVDDENAD
+1006 FANEVDDDSE

-1027 GVVADA
+1027 GVVANA

>member
-256 EKIYMTVESEGVTYI
+256 EKIYMSVESEGVTYI
-271 VGTKPVDGP
+271 VGTQPVDGP

-351 QCSNGNNNTTVNITD
+351 QCSNGNNNTTVNIAD

-379 LTVDGVSIIA
+379 LTVDGETIIA

-495 GNVTYTT
+495 GNVTFATT
-502 TSTEG
+502 ATEG

-546 VTALTGVDATIVF
+546 VTALTGVDATLVF
-559 GEQYVD
+559 GEQYVE

-571 GAIDVVEHGFYAN
+571 GTIDVVEHGFNAN
-584 DFAWQELKD
+584 GFGWQEVKD
-593 INWDNQYLKAEIDL
+593 INWDTQYLKAEMDL
-607 TTCKN
+607 TNCTSAN
-612 ENENILSVGN
+612 EVVLSVGN
-622 NISEWGA
+622 NITAWGA
-629 TNYHFYYTA
+629 TNFHLYYTA
-638 ATKTLQF
+638 ATKTLQY
-645 NFLNSSGN
+645 NYIDASGN
-653 ISRYD
+653 IGRYD
-658 VADIEGT
+658 IPNIEGT
-665 VTIEIS
+665 VTVEIS
-671 KKKGLVINGT
+671 KKNGLVVNGEKCN
-681 QYNNKYLST
+681 YKNGST
-690 EQYADPTTAF
+690 EQFDDPATAF
-700 AELWAISNIKIGGCQ
+700 ASLWAVSSVQIGAIQ
-715 GTTMSNATYN
+715 GSTMGYAVYN

-741 VVGSKTF
+741 VVATKTYT
-748 SDNLT
+748 DNLT
-753 VGHDAV
+753 VGHDAQ
-759 TGDVTGYANKQVVF
+759 TGDVTGYADKQVVF
-773 TKYANGETAVTFKE
+773 TKYANGESSVTFKE
-787 YPISETESRD
+787 FPISETESRD
-797 LTFRGTIEEYDMSE
+797 LTFRGTISETDMSE
-811 YGMGNMIFGEN
+811 YGMGIVTFGED
-822 MVATPIEDETS
+822 MAMTPIEDETS
-833 AFYGKEISLMIN
+833 AFYGKEISLFIN
-845 ISSYTDDKIK
+845 ISSYTAEKME
-855 FAYEFGSEAESEEKG
+855 FTYEFGSED
-870 GIYYCGE
+870 GIYYVGQ

-963 VFGEKMV
+963 VFGENMV

-998 KNIVFNYS
+998 NSIVFQYS
-1006 FANDVDDENAD
+1006 FANDVDDD
-1017 AESIFYCGRY
+1017 AESVLYCGRY
-1027 GVVADA
+1027 GVVANA
-1033 ISGIQT
+1033 ISGIQA

>member
-1 MKKILSLLSLLVMT
+1 MKKILSLLSFLMLAVVAMAAD
-15 LTAFATDYTGHRTVT
+15 LTTGVTFQGTWGDKLGNLGTAEGQMKVTKVDGGLKFEVKSNAFNGFAFPDYTIVYECEVGADGSFNVGNFSRGEITGDATVEGTAVSSLYWQQIKGTVT
-30 YGSNEPTESDNA
+30 NESIDLYMRYFGVNMAELSHVTFQGTA
-42 VVSIVDNGDG
+42 V
-52 TYNVSFVDVINVDGP
+52 
-67 YRDNYGTYTFSNLAC
+67 
-82 TTENGVTT
+82 
-90 FTGSG
+90 
-95 LTAAVTHSNPNSDY
+95 
-109 SFIKSASEGELTVK
+109 
-123 FNAEKAYAKF
+123 AEP
-133 AATISTGWSSA
+133 
-144 TISAEFG
+144 
-151 TDDFETGGGEPEG
+151 DPEPEG

-351 QCSNGNNNTTVNITD
+351 QCSNGNNNTTVNIAD

-379 LTVDGVSIIA
+379 LTVDGVSVIA

-502 TSTEG
+502 TATEG

-559 GEQYVD
+559 GKQYVD

-584 DFAWQELKD
+584 DFAWQESKD
-593 INWDNQYLKAEIDL
+593 INWDTQYLKAEIDL

-622 NISEWGA
+622 NISAWGA

-638 ATKTLQF
+638 GTKTLQF
-645 NFLNSSGN
+645 NFLNSSDN

-741 VVGSKTF
+741 VVATKTYT
-748 SDNLT
+748 DNLT
-753 VGHDAV
+753 VGHDAQ
-759 TGDVTGYANKQVVF
+759 TGEVTGYAGKQVVF
-773 TKYANGETAVTFKE
+773 TKYANGESSVTFKE
-787 YPISETESRD
+787 YPISETETRD
-797 LTFRGTIEEYDMSE
+797 LTFRGTISETDMSE
-811 YGMGNMIFGEN
+811 YGMGTVTFGEDLA
-822 MVATPIEDETS
+822 MTPIEDETS
-833 AFYGKEISLMIN
+833 AFYGKEISLFIN
-845 ISSYTDDKIK
+845 ISSYTAEKMK
-855 FAYEFGSEAESEEKG
+855 FTYEFGSED
-870 GIYYCGE
+870 GIYYVGQ

-948 TISEVDMSEYGMGVM
+948 TISEVDMSESGMGVM
-963 VFGEKMV
+963 VFGENMV

-998 KNIVFNYS
+998 KNIVFQYS

-1017 AESIFYCGRY
+1017 AQSIFYCGRY

-1033 ISGIQT
+1033 INGIQT

>member
-1 MKKILSLLSLLVMT
+1 MLAVVAMAADLTTGVTFQGTWGDKLGNLGTAEGQMKVTKVDGGLKFEVKSN
-15 LTAFATDYTGHRTVT
+15 AFNGFAFPDYTIVYECEVGADGSFNVGNFSRGEITGDATVEGTAVSSLYWQQIKGTVT
-30 YGSNEPTESDNA
+30 NESIDLYMRYCGVNMAELSHVTFQGTA
-42 VVSIVDNGDG
+42 V
-52 TYNVSFVDVINVDGP
+52 
-67 YRDNYGTYTFSNLAC
+67 A
-82 TTENGVTT
+82 
-90 FTGSG
+90 
-95 LTAAVTHSNPNSDY
+95 
-109 SFIKSASEGELTVK
+109 
-123 FNAEKAYAKF
+123 
-133 AATISTGWSSA
+133 
-144 TISAEFG
+144 
-151 TDDFETGGGEPEG
+151 EPEG
-164 PTVVSSKSFTD
+164 PTVVSSKTFTD

-236 DVQGTVYKVYAV
+236 DVQGNAYTVYAV

-256 EKIYMTVESEGVTYI
+256 EKIYMSVESEGVTYI

-379 LTVDGVSIIA
+379 LTVDGETIIA

-502 TSTEG
+502 TATEG

-559 GEQYVD
+559 GKQYVD

-571 GAIDVVEHGFYAN
+571 GAIDVVEHGFNAN
-584 DFAWQELKD
+584 GFGWQEVKD
-593 INWDNQYLKAEIDL
+593 INWDNQYLKAEMDL
-607 TTCKN
+607 TNCTS
-612 ENENILSVGN
+612 ENEVVLSVGN
-622 NISEWGA
+622 NITAWGA
-629 TNYHFYYTA
+629 TNFHLYYTA
-638 ATKTLQF
+638 ATKTLQY
-645 NFLNSSGN
+645 NYIDASGN
-653 ISRYD
+653 IGRYD
-658 VADIEGT
+658 IPNIEGT
-665 VTIEIS
+665 VTVEIS
-671 KKKGLVINGT
+671 KKNGLVVNGEKCN
-681 QYNNKYLST
+681 YKNGST
-690 EQYADPTTAF
+690 EQFDDPATAF
-700 AELWAISNIKIGGCQ
+700 ASLWAVSSVQIGAIQ
-715 GTTMSNATYN
+715 GSTMGYAVYN

-741 VVGSKTF
+741 VVATKTYT
-748 SDNLT
+748 DNLT
-753 VGHDAV
+753 VGHDAQ
-759 TGDVTGYANKQVVF
+759 TGEVTGYAGKQVVF
-773 TKYANGETAVTFKE
+773 TKYANGESSVTFKE

-797 LTFRGTIEEYDMSE
+797 LTFRGTISETDMSE
-811 YGMGNMIFGEN
+811 YGMGTVTFGEDLA
-822 MVATPIEDETS
+822 MTPIEDETS
-833 AFYGKEISLMIN
+833 AFYGKEISLFIN
-845 ISSYTDDKIK
+845 ISSYSADKMK
-855 FAYEFGSEAESEEKG
+855 FTYEFGSED
-870 GIYYCGE
+870 GIYYVGQ

-948 TISEVDMSEYGMGVM
+948 TISEVDMSESGMGVM
-963 VFGEKMV
+963 VFGENMV

-998 KNIVFNYS
+998 NNIVFQYS

-1017 AESIFYCGRY
+1017 AKSIFYCGRY

-1033 ISGIQT
+1033 INGIQT